1 MNHHNNIKK
10 EVVLV
15 ATALIL
21 VAAMTVTIIGNNAFA
36 KNPQG
41 ASPANPCGNK
51 PFALNIRCENIAS
64 QADGNDNIVNLN
76 STGSQR

>member
-1 MNHHNNIKK
+1 MNHHNSMKK
-10 EVVLV
+10 EVVLA

-21 VAAMTVTIIGNNAFA
+21 VAAMTGTIIGNNALA
-36 KNPQG
+36 QNPQA

-51 PFALNIRCENIAS
+51 PLSLNIRCENIAS

-76 STGSQR
+76 STASQR